1 MAKAKQRR
9 RVRDTQKEKSWYTI
23 KTPVNFEDK
32 EIGETP
38 ARDPE
43 LLIGRGVEVTM
54 RELTGDFSKQY
65 IKLRFEIDNVA
76 GDVANTKFTGH
87 KTTTD
92 YVRSMIRRGT
102 SRIDASAIVTTKDGR
117 KIKLQVL
124 AVTIRRAKSS
134 QQRYMRSVIEDLIVE
149 TASEKTFDDLVKIV
163 VNGKLASE
171 IYHNAKKIYPLKRV
185 EIIKSKVIKQD
196 YFFLLFFI
204 IFFMGYPDC
213 Y

>member
-1 MAKAKQRR
+1 MAKAKARR
-9 RVRDTQKEKSWYTI
+9 RVRDTWKEKSWYTI

-38 ARDPE
+38 ARDPD

-76 GDVANTKFTGH
+76 GEVANTKFTGH

-102 SRIDASAIVTTKDGR
+102 SRIDASAVVTTKDDR

-134 QQRYMRSVIEDLIVE
+134 QQRYMRSVIEDLLRE
-149 TASEKTFDDLVKIV
+149 AASEKSFDELVKV
-163 VNGKLASE
+163 CVNGKLASE
-171 IYHNAKKIYPLKRV
+171 IYHKAKKIYPLKRV
-185 EIIKSKVIKQD
+185 EIIKSKVVE
-196 YFFLLFFI
+196 
-204 IFFMGYPDC
+204 
-213 Y
+213 

>member
-1 MAKAKQRR
+1 MAKAKSRR
-9 RVRDTQKEKSWYTI
+9 RVRDTWKEKSWYTI
-23 KTPVNFEDK
+23 KTPLMFEEK

-38 ARDPE
+38 AKDPE

-65 IKLRFEIDNVA
+65 IKLRFEIENVA

-102 SRIDASAIVTTKDGR
+102 SRIDASTIVTTKDEHR
-117 KIKLQVL
+117 IKLHVL

-134 QQRYMRSVIEDLIVE
+134 QQKYMRQVIEDLLKE
-149 TASEKTFDDLVKIV
+149 TAADRTYEELVKSS

-185 EIIKSKVIKQD
+185 EIIKSKVIE
-196 YFFLLFFI
+196 
-204 IFFMGYPDC
+204 
-213 Y
+213 

>member
-9 RVRDTQKEKSWYTI
+9 RVRDTWKEKSWYTI

-134 QQRYMRSVIEDLIVE
+134 QQRYMRSVIEDLILE
-149 TASEKTFDDLVKIV
+149 TASEKTFDDLE
-163 VNGKLASE
+163 LASE

-185 EIIKSKVIKQD
+185 EIIKSKVIK
-196 YFFLLFFI
+196 
-204 IFFMGYPDC
+204 
-213 Y
+213 

>member
-1 MAKAKQRR
+1 MAKAKARR
-9 RVRDTQKEKSWYTI
+9 RVRDTWKEKSWYTI

-38 ARDPE
+38 AKDAD

-76 GDVANTKFTGH
+76 GTVANTKFTGH

-102 SRIDASAIVTTKDGR
+102 SRIDASAIVKTKDDR
-117 KIKLQVL
+117 KLKLQVL

-134 QQRYMRSVIEDLIVE
+134 QQKYMRSVIEDLLRQ
-149 TASEKTFDDLVKIV
+149 TAAEKSFDDLVKV
-163 VNGKLASE
+163 CVNGKLASE

-185 EIIKSKVIKQD
+185 EIIKSKVIK
-196 YFFLLFFI
+196 
-204 IFFMGYPDC
+204 
-213 Y
+213 

>member
-1 MAKAKQRR
+1 MAKAKARR
-9 RVRDTQKEKSWYTI
+9 RVRDTWKKKSWYTI

-38 ARDPE
+38 AKDPE

-76 GDVANTKFTGH
+76 GEVANTKFTGH

-102 SRIDASAIVTTKDGR
+102 SRIDASTIATTKDGR

-124 AVTIRRAKSS
+124 AVTVRRAKSS
-134 QQRYMRSVIEDLIVE
+134 QQKYMRKVIEDLLNE
-149 TASEKTFDDLVKIV
+149 AAAEKSFDELIKVV

-185 EIIKSKVIKQD
+185 EIIKSKVIK
-196 YFFLLFFI
+196 
-204 IFFMGYPDC
+204 
-213 Y
+213 

>member
-9 RVRDTQKEKSWYTI
+9 RLRDTWKEKSWYTI

-38 ARDPE
+38 AKDPE

-65 IKLRFEIDNVA
+65 IKLRFDIDNVA

-102 SRIDASAIVTTKDGR
+102 SRIDASSVVTTKDGR

-134 QQRYMRSVIEDLIVE
+134 QQRYMRSVIEELIQE
-149 TASEKTFDDLVKIV
+149 AAAEKSFDDLIKVV

-171 IYHNAKKIYPLKRV
+171 IYHKAKKIYPLKRV
-185 EIIKSKVIKQD
+185 EIIKSKVIQ
-196 YFFLLFFI
+196 
-204 IFFMGYPDC
+204 
-213 Y
+213 

>member
-1 MAKAKQRR
+1 MAKAKARR
-9 RVRDTQKEKSWYTI
+9 RVRDTWKEKSWYTI

-38 ARDPE
+38 AKDAD

-76 GDVANTKFTGH
+76 GTVANTKFTGH

-102 SRIDASAIVTTKDGR
+102 SRIDASAIVKTKDDR
-117 KIKLQVL
+117 KLKLQVL
-124 AVTIRRAKSS
+124 AVTTRRAKSS
-134 QQRYMRSVIEDLIVE
+134 QQRYMRKVIEDLLRE
-149 TASEKTFDDLVKIV
+149 NAAEKSFDDLVKV
-163 VNGKLASE
+163 CVNGKLASE

-185 EIIKSKVIKQD
+185 EIIKSKVIK
-196 YFFLLFFI
+196 
-204 IFFMGYPDC
+204 
-213 Y
+213 

>member
-9 RVRDTQKEKSWYTI
+9 RVRDTWKEKSWYTI

-38 ARDPE
+38 AKDAS

-134 QQRYMRSVIEDLIVE
+134 QQRYMRSVIEDLIKE
-149 TASEKTFDDLVKIV
+149 TASEKTFDELVKIV

-185 EIIKSKVIKQD
+185 EIIKSKVIK
-196 YFFLLFFI
+196 
-204 IFFMGYPDC
+204 
-213 Y
+213 

>member
-1 MAKAKQRR
+1 MAKAKARR
-9 RVRDTQKEKSWYTI
+9 RVRDTWKEKSWYTI

-102 SRIDASAIVTTKDGR
+102 SRIDASAVVTTKDDR

-134 QQRYMRSVIEDLIVE
+134 QQRYMRSVIEDLLRE
-149 TASEKTFDDLVKIV
+149 AASEKSFDELVKV
-163 VNGKLASE
+163 CVNGKLASE
-171 IYHNAKKIYPLKRV
+171 IYHKAKKIYPLKRV
-185 EIIKSKVIKQD
+185 EIIKSKVIE
-196 YFFLLFFI
+196 
-204 IFFMGYPDC
+204 
-213 Y
+213 

>member
-1 MAKAKQRR
+1 MAKARR
-9 RVRDTQKEKSWYTI
+9 RVRDTWREKAWYTI
-23 KTPVNFEDK
+23 KTPVEFGEK
-32 EIGETP
+32 EIGSTP

-43 LLIGRGVEVTM
+43 FLNGRTVEVTM

-76 GDVANTKFTGH
+76 GEVANTKFTGH

-102 SRIDASAIVTTKDGR
+102 SRIDASAVVTTKDDR

-134 QQRYMRSVIEDLIVE
+134 QQRYMRSVIEDLLRE
-149 TASEKTFDDLVKIV
+149 AASEKSFDELVKV
-163 VNGKLASE
+163 CVNGKLASE
-171 IYHNAKKIYPLKRV
+171 IYHKAKKIYPLKRV
-185 EIIKSKVIKQD
+185 EIIKSKVIE
-196 YFFLLFFI
+196 
-204 IFFMGYPDC
+204 
-213 Y
+213 

>member
-1 MAKAKQRR
+1 M
-9 RVRDTQKEKSWYTI
+9 
-23 KTPVNFEDK
+23 NFEDK

-102 SRIDASAIVTTKDGR
+102 SRIDASAVVTTKDDR

-134 QQRYMRSVIEDLIVE
+134 QQKYMRSVIEDLLRQ
-149 TASEKTFDDLVKIV
+149 TAAEKSFDDLVKV
-163 VNGKLASE
+163 CVNGKLASE

-185 EIIKSKVIKQD
+185 EIIKSKVIE
-196 YFFLLFFI
+196 
-204 IFFMGYPDC
+204 
-213 Y
+213 

>member
-1 MAKAKQRR
+1 MAKAKSRR
-9 RVRDTQKEKSWYTI
+9 RVRDTWKEKSWYTI

-38 ARDPE
+38 AKDPE

-76 GDVANTKFTGH
+76 GDVANNVAGDVANTKFTGH

-102 SRIDASAIVTTKDGR
+102 SRIDASAIVKTKDDR
-117 KIKLQVL
+117 KLKLQVL
-124 AVTIRRAKSS
+124 AVTVRRAKSS
-134 QQRYMRSVIEDLIVE
+134 QQRFMRKTIEDLLIE
-149 TASEKTFDDLVKIV
+149 AAAEKSFDDLVKV
-163 VNGKLASE
+163 CVNGKLASE

-185 EIIKSKVIKQD
+185 EIIKSKVVK
-196 YFFLLFFI
+196 
-204 IFFMGYPDC
+204 
-213 Y
+213 

>member
-1 MAKAKQRR
+1 MAKAKARR
-9 RVRDTQKEKSWYTI
+9 RVRDTWKEKSWFTI
-23 KTPVNFEDK
+23 KTPVIFGDK

-38 ARDPE
+38 AKDAD

-65 IKLRFEIDNVA
+65 MKLRFEIDSVA
-76 GDVANTKFTGH
+76 GEVANTRFTGH

-102 SRIDASAIVTTKDGR
+102 SRIDASVVVKTKDDY

-124 AVTIRRAKSS
+124 AVTVRRAKSS
-134 QQRYMRSVIEDLIVE
+134 QQKYMREVIEQTLKE
-149 TASEKTFDDLVKIV
+149 AATEKTFEDLVKSS

-171 IYHNAKKIYPLKRV
+171 VYHKAKKIYPLKRV
-185 EIIKSKVIKQD
+185 EIIKSKVL
-196 YFFLLFFI
+196 Y
-204 IFFMGYPDC
+204 
-213 Y
+213 

>member
-1 MAKAKQRR
+1 MAKAKARR
-9 RVRDTQKEKSWYTI
+9 RVRDTWKEKSWYTI

-38 ARDPE
+38 ARDPD

-76 GDVANTKFTGH
+76 GEVANTKFTGH

-102 SRIDASAIVTTKDGR
+102 SRIDASAVVTTKDDR

-134 QQRYMRSVIEDLIVE
+134 QQRYMRSVIEDLLRE
-149 TASEKTFDDLVKIV
+149 AASEKSFDDLVKV
-163 VNGKLASE
+163 CVNGKLASE

-185 EIIKSKVIKQD
+185 EIIKSKVIN
-196 YFFLLFFI
+196 
-204 IFFMGYPDC
+204 
-213 Y
+213 

>member
-1 MAKAKQRR
+1 MAKAKSRR
-9 RVRDTQKEKSWYTI
+9 RVRDTWKEKSWYTI

-38 ARDPE
+38 AKDPE

-54 RELTGDFSKQY
+54 RELTGDFSKHY

-102 SRIDASAIVTTKDGR
+102 SRIDASAVVKTKDDR

-134 QQRYMRSVIEDLIVE
+134 QQKYMRE
-149 TASEKTFDDLVKIV
+149 TINELVTKVASEKTFDELVENS
-163 VNGKLASE
+163 VNGRLASE
-171 IYHNAKKIYPLKRV
+171 IYHKAKKIYPLKRV
-185 EIIKSKVIKQD
+185 EIIKSKV
-196 YFFLLFFI
+196 LE
-204 IFFMGYPDC
+204 
-213 Y
+213 

>member
-1 MAKAKQRR
+1 MAKAKARR
-9 RVRDTQKEKSWYTI
+9 RVRDTWKEKSWYTI

-38 ARDPE
+38 AKDPD

-76 GDVANTKFTGH
+76 GTVANTKFTGH

-102 SRIDASAIVTTKDGR
+102 SRIDASAVVKTKDDR

-134 QQRYMRSVIEDLIVE
+134 QQRYMRKTIEDLLIE
-149 TASEKTFDDLVKIV
+149 AAAERSFDDLVKV
-163 VNGKLASE
+163 CVNGKLASE

-185 EIIKSKVIKQD
+185 EIIKSKVIN
-196 YFFLLFFI
+196 
-204 IFFMGYPDC
+204 
-213 Y
+213 

>member
-1 MAKAKQRR
+1 MAKAKSRR
-9 RVRDTQKEKSWYTI
+9 RGRDTWKEKSWYTI
-23 KTPVNFEDK
+23 KTPLMFEEK

-38 ARDPE
+38 AKDPE

-65 IKLRFEIDNVA
+65 IKLRFEIENVA

-102 SRIDASAIVTTKDGR
+102 SRIDASTIVTTKDEHR
-117 KIKLQVL
+117 IKLHVL

-134 QQRYMRSVIEDLIVE
+134 QQKYMRQVIIDLLKE
-149 TASEKTFDDLVKIV
+149 TAAERTYEELVKSS

-171 IYHNAKKIYPLKRV
+171 IYHRAKKIYPLKRV
-185 EIIKSKVIKQD
+185 EIIKSKVIK
-196 YFFLLFFI
+196 
-204 IFFMGYPDC
+204 
-213 Y
+213 